1 MRKRNLMHRFQLSTV
16 VLALGLLWNWLSES
30 VLQINHPPVYWG
42 TILIC
47 LGSIFY
53 LNLRPGYYRLE
64 EILGS
69 TALMNLYLIGFY
81 LAKPKDLWFGIPLV
95 FCLSVVW
102 IIHLRNRKRNINSL
116 LEAIDCCHRGVY
128 REQLP
133 ILIRDESSFLISEMN
148 QLSSFL
154 REKELLSQY
163 IAPEVWQEL
172 QKESSQSLRAAR
184 EKWVLCLTLF
194 VPEVQESL
202 KHTQMLLE
210 HVSDSCRKNLGFLN
224 EFSREHA
231 QVLFFEE
238 SEGYEKHALLALSEF
253 LREKQF
259 LGVLGAKA
267 SLRHC
272 FVKSGVV
279 LKADGMR
286 MRCFSKEMV
295 DDIEFLK
302 TCTHSGMGYI
312 HKDFIRKAE
321 RVFHLGDSIGEHCL
335 INGEKNLDFHLDNLK
350 SSRVEDKLVSIR
362 VVETHRLER
371 GISPLIS
378 LLEDVS
384 PRVRIEAAKSLSRMV
399 QPDNEDRIGQ
409 AFLRCLEKE
418 WNHDCRA
425 TLVISLG
432 EIRKKSLVAPLFHLL
447 QDENDRVR
455 ANAIEAIGKCMDRGT
470 VLRHLESM
478 LNDRNNRARAN
489 AALALWMMGLK
500 KGLVELIRMAD
511 SADPLLSC
519 SGLYGLGETF
529 REENLK
535 VLYRVLSHPMHFYL
549 RERKTLFLEAIR
561 VSSDKVMEENPLVER
576 NAIIAL
582 MKIRSNLAVPVLLK
596 KFAASKDENIHQLI
610 LETLLALEEFSL
622 VSRLRRK
629 GNTTS

>member
-1 MRKRNLMHRFQLSTV
+1 MEQTFSL
-16 VLALGLLWNWLSES
+16 LAL
-30 VLQINHPPVYWG
+30 
-42 TILIC
+42 
-47 LGSIFY
+47 
-53 LNLRPGYYRLE
+53 LNLGL
-64 EILGS
+64 IS
-69 TALMNLYLIGFY
+69 LYLSQT
-81 LAKPKDLWFGIPLV
+81 KDLWFGLPMILCLV
-95 FCLSVVW
+95 AFCV
-102 IIHLRNRKRNINSL
+102 IHLRQRARSL
-116 LEAIDCCHRGVY
+116 SSLEEAIDCCHRGVY

-133 ILIRDESSFLISEMN
+133 ILIRDETSLLISEMN
-148 QLSSFL
+148 HLSSFL

-172 QKESSQSLRAAR
+172 QKESSQSLKAAR
-184 EKWVLCLTLF
+184 EKWVICLTLR
-194 VPEVQESL
+194 VPQIPESL
-202 KHTQMLLE
+202 DNTHLLLE

-238 SEGYEKHALLALSEF
+238 SDGYEKHALMALSEF
-253 LREKQF
+253 LRELRF
-259 LGVLGAKA
+259 LNIPGSKA

-286 MRCFSKEMV
+286 MRCFSKEMAEE
-295 DDIEFLK
+295 IEFLK
-302 TCTHSGMGYI
+302 TCPQTTMGYI

-321 RVFHLGDSIGEHCL
+321 RVFHLGDTYQEHSL
-335 INGEKNLDFHLDNLK
+335 ITGEKNLDFHLDNLK

-362 VVETHRLER
+362 VVETHKLER
-371 GISPLIS
+371 GITPLIS

-399 QPDNEDRIGQ
+399 RPDNEDLIGQ
-409 AFLRCLEKE
+409 AFLRSLEKE

-511 SADPLLSC
+511 SPDPLLSC

-535 VLYRVLSHPMHFYL
+535 ILYRVLSHPMHFYL

-561 VSSDKVMEENPLVER
+561 VASDKVMESNPLVER
-576 NAIIAL
+576 NAILAL
-582 MKIRSNLAVPVLLK
+582 LKIRSNLAVPVLMK
-596 KFAASKDENIHQLI
+596 KYSQSKDENIHQLI
-610 LETLLALEEFSL
+610 LETLLALEEYSL

-629 GNTTS
+629 GSPTS